1 MCRLAIPEPTR
12 ATTDLEGWG
21 IFGSLSFAD
30 PDTNPWKTSVAFGV
44 GGRGVIPGRPNDLFG
59 IGGFYNDLTSSRLQT
74 GTGFEENYTG
84 MEAFYNF
91 AITPAARL
99 SANLQYLPSVEPG
112 VDDSLMI
119 SGRLQFVF

>member
-1 MCRLAIPEPTR
+1 M
-12 ATTDLEGWG
+12 
-21 IFGSLSFAD
+21 
-30 PDTNPWKTSVAFGV
+30 
-44 GGRGVIPGRPNDLFG
+44 FG
-59 IGGFYNDLTSSRLQT
+59 IGGFYNDLASSRLQT
-74 GTGFEENYTG
+74 NAGFEGDYWG

-99 SANLQYLPSVEPG
+99 SANIQYLPSAVPK